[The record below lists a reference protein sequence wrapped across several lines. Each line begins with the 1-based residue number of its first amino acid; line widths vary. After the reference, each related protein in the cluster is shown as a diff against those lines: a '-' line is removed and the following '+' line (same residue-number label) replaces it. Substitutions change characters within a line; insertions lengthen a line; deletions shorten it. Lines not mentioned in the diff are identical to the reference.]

1 MIKLD
6 NKKKRCPLCGHLLE
20 RYPNNGEPLIH
31 SEVCL
36 QCNVTIVIP
45 YRYFISAYERSP
57 IAMVIINGK
66 IQVHKTSD
74 GYWKLSD
81 IEVFLGKNIVF
92 KTNAKLGLT
101 FAFIKGYEE
110 EPKELNIISQKAL
123 KAPNFKSVM
132 VIPTRLLKGVKLNE

>member
-1 MIKLD
+1 MINLD

-31 SEVCL
+31 GEVCL
-36 QCNVTIVIP
+36 ECNATAVIP
-45 YRYFISAYERSP
+45 YRYFIGAYERSP
-57 IAMVIINGK
+57 IAMVIRNGK
-66 IQVHKTSD
+66 IQVHKTSN

-110 EPKELNIISQKAL
+110 EPKELNIIAHKAL

>member
-1 MIKLD
+1 MMNVTTKM
-6 NKKKRCPLCGHLLE
+6 RCPLCGHLLE
-20 RYPNNGEPLIH
+20 KYPKNGEPLIH
-31 SEVCL
+31 AEVCL
-36 QCNVTIVIP
+36 QCNVTVVIP
-45 YRYFISAYERSP
+45 YHYFISAYQRSP
-57 IAMVIINGK
+57 IAMVIRNGK

-110 EPKELNIISQKAL
+110 EPKELNIIAQKAL
-123 KAPNFKSVM
+123 KAPNFQNVM
-132 VIPTRLLKGVKLNE
+132 VIPTRLLKGVRFNE

>member
-1 MIKLD
+1 MM
-6 NKKKRCPLCGHLLE
+6 NVTTKKRCPLCGHLLE

-31 SEVCL
+31 GEICL
-36 QCNVTIVIP
+36 QCNVTAVIP
-45 YRYFISAYERSP
+45 YRYFISAYQRSP
-57 IAMVIINGK
+57 IAIVIRNGK

-92 KTNAKLGLT
+92 RINAKLGLT
-101 FAFIKGYEE
+101 FAFVKGMEQ
-110 EPKELNIISQKAL
+110 EPYDLNIVALRAL
-123 KAPNFKSVM
+123 KTPNFKSVM

>member
-1 MIKLD
+1 M
-6 NKKKRCPLCGHLLE
+6 RRQE

-31 SEVCL
+31 GEVCL
-36 QCNVTIVIP
+36 ECNATAVIP

-57 IAMVIINGK
+57 IAMVIRNGK
-66 IQVHKTSD
+66 IQVHKTSN

-110 EPKELNIISQKAL
+110 EPKEPNIIAQKAL
-123 KAPNFKSVM
+123 KTPNFKSVM

>member
-31 SEVCL
+31 GEVCL
-36 QCNVTIVIP
+36 QCNVTAIIP

-57 IAMVIINGK
+57 IAMLIRNGK

-81 IEVFLGKNIVF
+81 IEVFLSKNIVF

-101 FAFIKGYEE
+101 LAFIKGYEE
-110 EPKELNIISQKAL
+110 EPKELNIIAQKAL

>member
-1 MIKLD
+1 MM
-6 NKKKRCPLCGHLLE
+6 NVTTKKRCSLCGHLLE

-31 SEVCL
+31 GYVCL
-36 QCNVTIVIP
+36 QCNVTAVIP
-45 YRYFISAYERSP
+45 YRYFISTYERSP
-57 IAMVIINGK
+57 IAMVIRNGK

-74 GYWKLSD
+74 DYWKLSD

-110 EPKELNIISQKAL
+110 EPKELNIIAQKAL

>member
-1 MIKLD
+1 MM
-6 NKKKRCPLCGHLLE
+6 NVTTKKRCPLCGHLLE

-31 SEVCL
+31 AEVCL
-36 QCNVTIVIP
+36 QCNVTAVIP
-45 YRYFISAYERSP
+45 YRYFISAYQRSP
-57 IAMVIINGK
+57 IVMVIRNGK

-81 IEVFLGKNIVF
+81 IEVFLSKNIAF
-92 KTNAKLGLT
+92 KTNAKLGLR

-110 EPKELNIISQKAL
+110 EPNDLNKVAQKAL
-123 KAPNFKSVM
+123 KAPNFQSVM

>member
-1 MIKLD
+1 MM
-6 NKKKRCPLCGHLLE
+6 NVTTKKRCPLCGHLLE
-20 RYPNNGEPLIH
+20 RYPNNGEPLVH
-31 SEVCL
+31 GEVCL
-36 QCNVTIVIP
+36 QCNVTAVIP
-45 YRYFISAYERSP
+45 YRYFISAYERSS
-57 IAMVIINGK
+57 IAMVIRNGK

-101 FAFIKGYEE
+101 FAFIKGCEE
-110 EPKELNIISQKAL
+110 EPKELNIIAQKAL

-132 VIPTRLLKGVKLNE
+132 VIPTRFLKGVKLNE

>member
-1 MIKLD
+1 MINLD
-6 NKKKRCPLCGHLLE
+6 NKKKRCPLCGHFLE

-31 SEVCL
+31 CEVCL
-36 QCNVTIVIP
+36 QCNVTAVI
-45 YRYFISAYERSP
+45 FISAYERTP
-57 IAMVIINGK
+57 IAMVIRNGK

-110 EPKELNIISQKAL
+110 EPKELNIIAQKAL

-132 VIPTRLLKGVKLNE
+132 VIPTRLLKGVELNE

>member
-31 SEVCL
+31 GVACL
-36 QCNVTIVIP
+36 QCNVTAIIP

-57 IAMVIINGK
+57 IAMIIRNGK

-92 KTNAKLGLT
+92 KTNPKLGLT
-101 FAFIKGYEE
+101 FAFIKGHEE
-110 EPKELNIISQKAL
+110 EPNELNIIAQKAL

>member
-1 MIKLD
+1 MM
-6 NKKKRCPLCGHLLE
+6 NATTKKRCPLCGHILE

-31 SEVCL
+31 GEICL
-36 QCNVTIVIP
+36 ECNVTVVIP
-45 YRYFISAYERSP
+45 YRYFICAYQRSP
-57 IAMVIINGK
+57 IAMVIRNGK

-74 GYWKLSD
+74 DYWKLSD
-81 IEVFLGKNIVF
+81 IEVFLGKNVVF

-101 FAFIKGYEE
+101 FAFIKGCEE
-110 EPKELNIISQKAL
+110 EPKELNIIAQKAL

>member
-1 MIKLD
+1 M
-6 NKKKRCPLCGHLLE
+6 NVTTKKRCPLCGHLLE

-31 SEVCL
+31 GEVCL
-36 QCNVTIVIP
+36 QCNVIAVIP

-57 IAMVIINGK
+57 IAMVIRNGK

-74 GYWKLSD
+74 GYWKLSN
-81 IEVFLGKNIVF
+81 IELFLGKNIVF

-110 EPKELNIISQKAL
+110 EPKELNIIAQKAL
-123 KAPNFKSVM
+123 KAPIFKSVM

>member
-1 MIKLD
+1 M
-6 NKKKRCPLCGHLLE
+6 NVTTKKRCPLCGRLLE
-20 RYPNNGEPLIH
+20 RYLNNGEPLIH
-31 SEVCL
+31 AEVCL
-36 QCNVTIVIP
+36 QCNVTAVIP
-45 YRYFISAYERSP
+45 YRYFISAYERTP
-57 IAMVIINGK
+57 IGMVIRNGK

-74 GYWKLSD
+74 DYWKLSD

-101 FAFIKGYEE
+101 FAFIKGHEE
-110 EPKELNIISQKAL
+110 EPKELNIIAHKAL

>member
-1 MIKLD
+1 M
-6 NKKKRCPLCGHLLE
+6 NVTTKKRCPLCGHLLE

-31 SEVCL
+31 GEVCL
-36 QCNVTIVIP
+36 QCNVIAVI
-45 YRYFISAYERSP
+45 
-57 IAMVIINGK
+57 GK

-74 GYWKLSD
+74 GYWKLSN
-81 IEVFLGKNIVF
+81 IELFLGKNIVF

-110 EPKELNIISQKAL
+110 EPKELNIIAQKAL
-123 KAPNFKSVM
+123 KAPIFKSVM

>member
-1 MIKLD
+1 MM
-6 NKKKRCPLCGHLLE
+6 NVTTKKRCHLCGHLVE

-31 SEVCL
+31 GEVCL
-36 QCNVTIVIP
+36 QCNVTAVIP

-57 IAMVIINGK
+57 IAMVIRNGK

-74 GYWKLSD
+74 DYWKLSD

-92 KTNAKLGLT
+92 KENAKLGLT

-110 EPKELNIISQKAL
+110 EPKELNIIAQKAL